1 MKPTRCLCL
10 TRYMKSKNKRMLF
23 VNQRDLKISRR
34 KKGIK
39 INMMESSN
47 EWVNQKTH
55 HGLILSNKLLH
66 QRSHCLRQRIWLG
79 RRNDQFI
86 RIFKFIQKNI
96 KFNKLNYKSLSL
108 RHFRVQ
114 NIKMMIMLIIGLDIY
129 RYKFNLMKKLI
140 KKHL

>member
-23 VNQRDLKISRR
+23 VNQLDLNRSRR
-34 KKGIK
+34 KKSIK
-39 INMMESSN
+39 INMMEYLN
-47 EWVNQKTH
+47 EQVNQKTH

-66 QRSHCLRQRIWLG
+66 QRSHCLQQRIWLEH
-79 RRNDQFI
+79 RNDQFI
-86 RIFKFIQKNI
+86 RIFKFIQMNI

-108 RHFRVQ
+108 RHFRGY
-114 NIKMMIMLIIGLDIY
+114 NMKMMLMLITGLHIY
-129 RYKFNLMKKLI
+129 RYKLNLIKRLI